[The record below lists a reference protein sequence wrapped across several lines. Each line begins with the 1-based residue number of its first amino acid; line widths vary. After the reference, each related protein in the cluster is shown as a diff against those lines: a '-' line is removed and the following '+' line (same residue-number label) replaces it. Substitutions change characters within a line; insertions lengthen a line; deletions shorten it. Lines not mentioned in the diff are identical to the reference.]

1 MGIFEKYS
9 DLEYTLYES
18 IVFAML
24 GLIDTVNTDRSDIFA
39 GFLDDLY
46 FDERG
51 SDVSGE
57 PGWTIER
64 LVLTEQLDGKFL
76 YIQGRDRD
84 DLESL
89 FLSGERE
96 VFWVENI
103 NSARKHGV
111 LSTSSFWLVVSKSFE
126 EYVKKHPEK
135 VKELELVKKKY
146 WQISRGNV

>member
-89 FLSGERE
+89 FLSGE
-96 VFWVENI
+96 
-103 NSARKHGV
+103 
-111 LSTSSFWLVVSKSFE
+111 
-126 EYVKKHPEK
+126 
-135 VKELELVKKKY
+135 
-146 WQISRGNV
+146 